1 MKRIVPPIAQVVTL
15 EEMKE
20 HLRLSPGDDHEDLL
34 IQSLIDAAVS
44 WLDGWDGVLG
54 RCIMPQTWQIEA
66 ADLVAG
72 FRLPDVTEA
81 VENEDGSL
89 TVTCA
94 MPAEKLPSV
103 QAAAKLIV
111 GQWFAN
117 REAALEK
124 SLEAQPMAVRAL
136 LEPLRN
142 A

>member
-1 MKRIVPPIAQVVTL
+1 MKRIAPPTAQVVTL

-20 HLRLSPGDDHEDLL
+20 HLRLLPGDDHEDLL

-54 RCIMPQTWQIEA
+54 RCIMLQTWQIEA
-66 ADLVAG
+66 ADLVAF

-81 VENEDGSL
+81 VATEDGSMV
-89 TVTCA
+89 VTCA
-94 MPAEKLPSV
+94 MPAEKLASV
-103 QAAAKLIV
+103 QMAVKMIV
-111 GQWFAN
+111 AQWFAN
-117 REAALEK
+117 REAALDK
-124 SLEAQPMAVRAL
+124 PLEVQPMAVRAL

>member
-1 MKRIVPPIAQVVTL
+1 MIRVTPPVEPVLTL
-15 EEMKE
+15 DEAKE
-20 HLRLSPGDDHEDLL
+20 HLRVVHSDEDLL

-54 RCIMPQTWQIEA
+54 RCIMPQTWRIDA

-72 FRLPDVTEA
+72 FRLPDVSEA
-81 VENEDGSL
+81 VTGEDGSL

-94 MPAEKLPSV
+94 MPSEKLPSV
-103 QAAAKLIV
+103 QAAVKLLV
-111 GQWFAN
+111 GHWYEN
-117 REAALEK
+117 REAAGERI
-124 SLEAQPMAVRAL
+124 EAQPMAVRAL

>member
-1 MKRIVPPIAQVVTL
+1 MIRVTPPSEDVVSLPDMKA
-15 EEMKE
+15 
-20 HLRLSPGDDHEDLL
+20 HLRVDHDDEDAM
-34 IQSLIDAAVS
+34 IQSLTDAAVS

-54 RCIMPQTWQIEA
+54 RCIMRQTWQIDA

-72 FRLPDVTEA
+72 FRLPDVSEV
-81 VENEDGSL
+81 VENADGSL

-103 QAAAKLIV
+103 QAAVKLLV
-111 GQWFAN
+111 GHWYLN
-117 REAALEK
+117 RGAVGDRM
-124 SLEAQPMAVRAL
+124 EAQPLAVRAL